1 MTYKNAFNRQII
13 EVESHCSADSCIE
26 KMTELVVG
34 KKLQVPNVKD
44 FANLA
49 TFVAQGQHNSTMKA
63 TLPEEFLSSVATS
76 KRGIHRKIFNDSLLT
91 TSVVA
96 VVDVVSETSEQID
109 KETITNAR
117 ETNHTLA
124 PVPLHAAESVD
135 SQNHSRVSSN
145 EEKITHSDS
154 EACHDHS
161 QQNLEDS
168 TQFESTAAAD
178 ASVVKLND
186 DNAPVDDDAPAE
198 LDTGTALGLS
208 VAILMGKSVPK
219 HKNIF
224 DLMDSTASSWIKR
237 SLGKQSQ
244 SSIELERKNNEL
256 LLLAAQQ
263 QEIDASIAA
272 EGLLQENNSLSMP
285 LIEKKQ
291 TPQPIPVDIGVSDK
305 DKLRDQ
311 TESCLFPPIN
321 PEKSFHALKRDRR
334 GEKSP
339 PVLHNHAIKE
349 TMKLKFGHL
358 RMGEG
363 RFSFDDVAVSTKE
376 QLICNLRLKG
386 DKTDLKE
393 LQKES
398 QSKLREILKE
408 RLENE
413 SHLVKC
419 KSDGNPPFF
428 RIGQILSKRAPEP
441 KCPSPE
447 TIAKWH
453 AAAKKAGVPMEALAK
468 SQTNFAGED
477 TAEAV
482 NLENGSM
489 RSEAKFSIPRLS
501 ETKAKPAAPLIPRI
515 VNPDHME
522 LLLNQSSPKLY
533 TQHAIAVS
541 VQMPSRTAR
550 NEILWKLLCALD

>member
-1 MTYKNAFNRQII
+1 
-13 EVESHCSADSCIE
+13 
-26 KMTELVVG
+26 MTELVVG

-49 TFVAQGQHNSTMKA
+49 TFVATGQHNSKMKV
-63 TLPEEFLSSVATS
+63 TLPEVFVPSVATS
-76 KRGIHRKIFNDSLLT
+76 KRGIHRQICNDPLLA
-91 TSVVA
+91 TSIA
-96 VVDVVSETSEQID
+96 DVVSETSEQID
-109 KETITNAR
+109 KEPITNAR
-117 ETNHTLA
+117 ETKHSLPSIQA
-124 PVPLHAAESVD
+124 HAVESVD
-135 SQNHSRVSSN
+135 SQNPSRVSSN
-145 EEKITHSDS
+145 EVKMTHSDS
-154 EACHDHS
+154 ESFHDNS
-161 QQNLEDS
+161 QQNQEDT
-168 TQFESTAAAD
+168 TQFESTATTD
-178 ASVVKLND
+178 ASVVELNDDAPVD
-186 DNAPVDDDAPAE
+186 DNAPVDDDASAE
-198 LDTGTALGLS
+198 LDTETTLGLS
-208 VAILMGKSVPK
+208 VAILMGKSIPK

-244 SSIELERKNNEL
+244 SSIELERKKNEM

-272 EGLLQENNSLSMP
+272 ERLLQENNSLSMP

-291 TPQPIPVDIGVSDK
+291 TPQPIAVDIGVSDK
-305 DKLRDQ
+305 DKLGDHSE
-311 TESCLFPPIN
+311 TCLFPPIS
-321 PEKSFHALKRDRR
+321 PEKSFHALKRERR
-334 GEKSP
+334 GAKSP
-339 PVLHNHAIKE
+339 TVLHNHAIKE
-349 TMKLKFGHL
+349 TMKLKFGQL

-376 QLICNLRLKG
+376 QLICNLRQKG

-413 SHLVKC
+413 SHLVKY
-419 KSDGNPPFF
+419 KSESNPPFF
-428 RIGQILSKRAPEP
+428 RIEQILSKRAPEP

-453 AAAKKAGVPMEALAK
+453 AAAKKAGVPMEALTK

-477 TAEAV
+477 TTDAV
-482 NLENGSM
+482 NLENASM
-489 RSEAKFSIPRLS
+489 RSEAKLSIPRLS
-501 ETKAKPAAPLIPRI
+501 ETKAKPAANLIPRI

-522 LLLNQSSPKLY
+522 LLLSQSSPKLY
-533 TQHAIAVS
+533 TQHSIAVS

-550 NEILWKLLCALD
+550 NEILWKLLCALE